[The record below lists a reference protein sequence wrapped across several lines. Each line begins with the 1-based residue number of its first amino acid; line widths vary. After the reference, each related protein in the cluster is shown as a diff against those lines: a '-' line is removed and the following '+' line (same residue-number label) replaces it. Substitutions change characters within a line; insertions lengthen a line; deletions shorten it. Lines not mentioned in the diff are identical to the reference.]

1 MSELLH
7 FLIRIAMKVL
17 LFSLI
22 PPQPTAPFEK
32 EGCVLL
38 GEQTTR
44 RKGKKNQPCSLN
56 PLREGGFTLPSEF
69 LVEQMLFCQSIDSL
83 KHSFSSV

>member
-1 MSELLH
+1 MSELLN

-32 EGCVLL
+32 EGCVLP

-44 RKGKKNQPCSLN
+44 RKGKKKKKSA
-56 PLREGGFTLPSEF
+56 
-69 LVEQMLFCQSIDSL
+69 LFSKPPKGRRFHFAQ
-83 KHSFSSV
+83 